1 MEQWPNLY
9 HLYNAT
15 KCEFRTLQPNHSV
28 TSRTKILISNLSGG
42 GSKHVMWVYCLEADW
57 WKMTIGVGGNGGGKS

>member
-9 HLYNAT
+9 QVIAT

-28 TSRTKILISNLSGG
+28 TSRTKILNSVKNMQSNLSILFEYT
-42 GSKHVMWVYCLEADW
+42 V
-57 WKMTIGVGGNGGGKS
+57 